1 MNTNACSSFKDLI
14 APSLSGLLICLS
26 FLSISSHENDQIEGQ
41 KISPLTLD
49 ANFTHFAPTNDPSP
63 PPIRPSSWS
72 YKSQGPNFERVQSV
86 FICHLPV
93 WRSRLELLCFTGFCC
108 LGAKLHKK
116 GWYRG
121 HCRVFRRCGNEAC
134 PVRAQALRNNAILRR
149 LLSLLIIA
157 DAKQG
162 LPM

>member
-63 PPIRPSSWS
+63 LPYVHHPGAINLKDLILNESNQSSSVTCQSGVRGWS
-72 YKSQGPNFERVQSV
+72 CFVLQVFVASVLNFTRKDGIVGIVEYSGDVATRHAQCVLKRYAIMLFYDV
-86 FICHLPV
+86 F
-93 WRSRLELLCFTGFCC
+93 
-108 LGAKLHKK
+108 
-116 GWYRG
+116 
-121 HCRVFRRCGNEAC
+121 C
-134 PVRAQALRNNAILRR
+134 PY
-149 LLSLLIIA
+149 SL
-157 DAKQG
+157 
-162 LPM
+162 